1 VTKWRKIA
9 WGAAL
14 LIVSLVAA
22 SGLTA
27 FYAKSRLAAKYPP
40 PGELVDVGGYRLHWY
55 CLGTGQPTVIFE
67 AGVNEFSLQWT
78 RVQGELAKTTRAC
91 SYDRAGF
98 GWSER
103 SPFPRSADNMVR
115 ELHTLLA
122 RTGTTGSLVMVGH
135 SFGGV
140 LAREY
145 ARVYPK
151 EVAGMVLVDAA
162 HEDYLVR
169 IPEILRGVRQAT
181 QDFQSLKWISRF
193 GLMALT
199 PEGIPAR
206 GLEGDALARY
216 RAVLATGTYFETAA
230 SETALLE
237 QNLAAARALPLGDL
251 GSLPLVVLSRGQA
264 DVLPFLS
271 AEENAHY
278 EREWGALQQRLAML
292 SSRSRGIIATHSGHD
307 IHLSEPALV
316 VDAVRGV
323 ITQTH

>member
-1 VTKWRKIA
+1 VTRWRKIA

-27 FYAKSRLAAKYPP
+27 FYAKSRLATQYPP

-67 AGVNEFSLQWT
+67 AGVNEFSLQWS

-103 SPFPRSADNMVR
+103 SPLPRSVDNMVR
-115 ELHTLLA
+115 ELHSLLA
-122 RTGTTGSLVMVGH
+122 RTGTTGPLVMVGH

-140 LAREY
+140 LARDY

-151 EVAGMVLVDAA
+151 EVSGMVLVDAA

-169 IPEILRGVRQAT
+169 IPEILRGIRQAT